1 MSQQSRVRRPGFQ
14 LSKKAQDRIVEALTF
29 LALLAISLLVAL
41 PFLWMLS
48 TSLKPDLRAVYQFP
62 PEWIP
67 REPAWDN
74 YLRAWRAAPF
84 GRYMLNSTIVAVGV
98 MVLQVVN
105 GCLAAYVFSRIRF
118 PGRELLFLL
127 FLAVLMIPTQVTVV
141 PNYIILSRLGWL
153 DTYWA
158 LIIPFAA
165 TAFGTFLIRQ
175 SFLGIPQDLVDAALI
190 DGASHLTILR
200 HIMIPLS
207 KPMIITFALLSFN
220 WRWNDYFWVLIMTN
234 SDRMRTLPVGIV
246 AMRGGAEGGSNWHII
261 MAATI
266 IVLLPI
272 LLLFIFAQRYFIEGI
287 ARTGIK
293 G

>member
-1 MSQQSRVRRPGFQ
+1 MSDQTVLNERPL
-14 LSKKAQDRIVEALTF
+14 LSKQVRERVTSALTF
-29 LALLAISLLVAL
+29 LALLIMATLIAL
-41 PFLWMLS
+41 PFFWMLS

-62 PEWIP
+62 PDWIP
-67 REPAWDN
+67 AEPAWGN
-74 YLRAWRAAPF
+74 YLRAWRSAPF
-84 GRYMLNSTIVAVGV
+84 GRYTINSVIVATSV

-105 GCLAAYVFSRIRF
+105 GCLCAYVFSRIRF
-118 PGRELLFLL
+118 PGRDVLFLL

-141 PNYIILSRLGWL
+141 PNYIILSRLDWL
-153 DTYWA
+153 DSYWA

-190 DGASHLTILR
+190 DGATHLQILR
-200 HIMIPLS
+200 NIMIPLS
-207 KPMIITFALLSFN
+207 KPAIITFALLSFN
-220 WRWNDYFWVLIMTN
+220 WRWNDYFWVLIMTT
-234 SDRMRTLPVGIV
+234 SDAMRTLPIGIV

-266 IVLLPI
+266 IVLLPV

-287 ARTGIK
+287 ARTGLK

>member
-1 MSQQSRVRRPGFQ
+1 MSQQSQVRRPGFQ

-84 GRYMLNSTIVAVGV
+84 GRYMLNSAIVAVGV

-118 PGRELLFLL
+118 PGREVLFLL

-234 SDRMRTLPVGIV
+234 SDTMRTLPVGIV

-272 LLLFIFAQRYFIEGI
+272 LLLFIVAQRYFIEGI

>member
-1 MSQQSRVRRPGFQ
+1 MSQQTRAQTGG
-14 LSKKAQDRIVEALTF
+14 LKISKDVQDRIMNGVSFIL
-29 LALLAISLLVAL
+29 LLAISLLIAL
-41 PFLWMLS
+41 PFFWMLS
-48 TSLKPDLRAVYQFP
+48 TSLKPDLRAVFQFP

-67 REPAWDN
+67 PDPAWSN
-74 YLRAWRAAPF
+74 YLRAWNSAPF
-84 GRYMLNSTIVAVGV
+84 GRYTLNSTIVAGSV
-98 MVLQVVN
+98 MVLQVIN
-105 GCLAAYVFSRIRF
+105 GCLCAYVFSRIRF
-118 PGRELLFLL
+118 PGREAFFLL

-141 PNYIILSRLGWL
+141 PNYIIMSRLNWL

-175 SFLGIPQDLVDAALI
+175 SFLGIPQDLVDAAHI
-190 DGASHLTILR
+190 DGATHLQILR
-200 HIMIPLS
+200 RIMIPLS
-207 KPMIITFALLSFN
+207 KPAIITFALLSFN
-220 WRWNDYFWVLIMTN
+220 WRWNDYFWVLIMTT
-234 SDRMRTLPVGIV
+234 SDKMRTLPVGIV

-261 MAATI
+261 MAATV

-287 ARTGIK
+287 ARTGLK

>member
-1 MSQQSRVRRPGFQ
+1 MSQQSQVQRPGFQ
-14 LSKKAQDRIVEALTF
+14 LSKQAQDRIVGALTF
-29 LALLAISLLVAL
+29 LLLLAISLLVAL

-48 TSLKPDLRAVYQFP
+48 TSLKPDLRAIYQFP

-67 REPAWDN
+67 REPAWGN

-118 PGRELLFLL
+118 PGREVLFLL

-175 SFLGIPQDLVDAALI
+175 SFLSIPQDLVDAALI

-234 SDRMRTLPVGIV
+234 SDTMRTLPVGIV

-272 LLLFIFAQRYFIEGI
+272 LLLFILAQRYFIEGI
-287 ARTGIK
+287 ARTGLK